1 MIELR
6 VPEEEDWPRVAH
18 ADGRAFGGAF
28 TDEEIARVRS
38 TVELDRFRI
47 AVDGGVIVGAAGSYG
62 FDMTLPGGRTVPT
75 GGVTWVSVAVTHR
88 RRGLLRQMMDA
99 VHDDIDARGEPMAAL
114 TASEGG
120 IYERFGYG
128 IATRTRV
135 TVLDRRLASLRPELA
150 AADGTVRM
158 VDPVESLDEIAA
170 VWDRYRRTRAGEL
183 SRTPAWWTALFA
195 DMGSAATHLLHP
207 DGYAAWQPTAQWNDG
222 HPAHQ
227 LNLWTLAAVTPEA
240 HRALWQTILASDLY
254 GPVQS
259 RKIAVDDPL
268 PYLLTNQ
275 RALRTTDLND
285 GVWCNVRDIKG
296 CFGGRAYGTDD
307 DLVIEADGR
316 RWRIGPAGVTSVRR
330 RADVV
335 TDHAGLGALVL
346 GGVAPTTLAAGR
358 RLEARTSDALRRADA
373 LFVTNPAPHCQTAF

>member
-6 VPEEEDWPRVAH
+6 VPDEDEWPRVAH

-47 AVDGGVIVGAAGSYG
+47 AVDGGDIVGAAGSYG
-62 FDMTLPGGRTVPT
+62 FDMTLPGGRAVPT

-88 RRGLLRQMMDA
+88 RQGLLRRMMNA
-99 VHDDIDARGEPMAAL
+99 VHDDIDGRGEPLAAL

-128 IATRTRV
+128 IATRVRMT
-135 TVLDRRLASLRPELA
+135 TIDRRVAALRSELNTPS
-150 AADGTVRM
+150 GEVRV
-158 VDPVESLDEIAA
+158 VDPVVALDEIAA
-170 VWDRYRRTRAGEL
+170 VWDRFRTRRAGEL
-183 SRTPAWWTALFA
+183 TRTSAWWLALFA
-195 DMGSAATHLLHP
+195 DMGGAATHLLHP
-207 DGYAAWQPTAQWNDG
+207 DGYAAWQPAAHWNDG
-222 HPAHQ
+222 HPAHEMT
-227 LNLWTLAAVTPEA
+227 LWTMAAVTPEA

-259 RKIAVDDPL
+259 RKIPIDDPL
-268 PYLLTNQ
+268 PFLLSNQ

-285 GVWCNVRDIKG
+285 GVWCNVRDVKA
-296 CFGGRAYGTDD
+296 CFGARVYGADD
-307 DLVIEADGR
+307 DVVVEAGGR
-316 RWRIGPAGVTSVRR
+316 RWRLGPAGVSRVRK

-335 TDHAGLGALVL
+335 TDHAGLSALLLV
-346 GGVAPTTLAAGR
+346 GVAPT
-358 RLEARTSDALRRADA
+358 
-373 LFVTNPAPHCQTAF
+373 